1 MKSIVYIIA
10 SVFLL
15 TSCYSS
21 RSLSSSMEDD
31 IYYVPGAKPLIVK
44 EVETE
49 TGQHIDMT
57 KSAGTTSYT
66 QPESDWTGSTAS
78 VINRRKGTVEQVN
91 TADLAYQQNHNCHL
105 RMISTKRSMKIPV
118 TGSVALKAVSRICV
132 RQPGL

>member
-10 SVFLL
+10 SVFPYLPL
-15 TSCYSS
+15 S

-57 KSAGTTSYT
+57 KISRYDILHSTGIRLDRQYGIRHQPPQRYRRTSQYGRSGLSGRIT
-66 QPESDWTGSTAS
+66 I
-78 VINRRKGTVEQVN
+78 VICE
-91 TADLAYQQNHNCHL
+91 
-105 RMISTKRSMKIPV
+105 
-118 TGSVALKAVSRICV
+118 
-132 RQPGL
+132 

>member
-91 TADLAYQQNHNCHL
+91 TADLAYQAESQL
-105 RMISTKRSMKIPV
+105 ISTKRSMKIPV